1 MKKSAADIWEDLK
14 GQVDFLTEAGA
25 GFVFEPAEG
34 GSAGDPSR
42 SAPPAPRKT
51 ASRPAAVALGRAPAR
66 DFKSQP
72 PAAPS
77 LPSLAGLPAQTAAER
92 RSLEEIDKQVL
103 VCELCPLHKLRTH
116 AVPGEGNRSA
126 ELMFIG
132 EAPGR
137 DEDAQGRPFVGRAG
151 QLLRKIIAA
160 MKFREDEVYITN
172 MVKCRPPDNR
182 VPRREEEEACSPY
195 LVRQIELIR
204 PRTIVLLG
212 KTPAD
217 HFLPSRQGMTARR
230 GNFGDYRGIPVMP
243 TFHPSYLIR
252 NEGNRELKRMVW
264 EDMQKVMAL
273 LGGK

>member
-1 MKKSAADIWEDLK
+1 LKKNAADIWEDLK

-25 GFVFEPAEG
+25 GFVLKPAK
-34 GSAGDPSR
+34 DR
-42 SAPPAPRKT
+42 SAAAAP
-51 ASRPAAVALGRAPAR
+51 GRAQAR
-66 DFKSQP
+66 DIKPLP
-72 PAAPS
+72 PAAPP

-103 VCELCPLHKLRTH
+103 VCRLCPLHKLRTH
-116 AVPGEGNRSA
+116 AVPGEGSRSA

-172 MVKCRPPDNR
+172 IVKCRPPDNR
-182 VPRREEEEACSPY
+182 VPHREEEAACSPF
-195 LVRQIELIR
+195 LVRQIELVR
-204 PRTIVLLG
+204 PRVIVTLG
-212 KTPAD
+212 KTPTD
-217 HFLPSRQGMTARR
+217 YFVPGREGMTARR

-243 TFHPSYLIR
+243 TFHPSYLVR